1 MIMKIKLDK
10 TTISTILWLLG
21 ELISLFRN
29 ISKENKGN
37 GLDHAFGKAADNI
50 SKVKASLH
58 SIEKNYDTI

>member
-21 ELISLFRN
+21 ELISFFRN

-37 GLDHAFGKAADNI
+37 GLEHAFAKAADNI
-50 SKVKASLH
+50 SEVKASLH
-58 SIEKNYDTI
+58 SIVKKYDTV